1 MYQKATGSPLEIQSP
16 LKDRPPLWNFK
27 KAQLIPPPRKIPL
40 QNSPAPLNSGHIS
53 DLLLALNY
61 C

>member
-1 MYQKATGSPLEIQSP
+1 MYQKATSSESP

-27 KAQLIPPPRKIPL
+27 KAQLPPHPQRKIPL
-40 QNSPAPLNSGHIS
+40 QNSPAPLKSGHIS
-53 DLLLALNY
+53 DVLLALNY